1 MKLRRLLDALSIYL
15 PLIVLALLASGS
27 WWLVRSVPNLINPE
41 ANKPVRQEPDYR
53 LADFSVKSFDANGRM
68 TREVTG
74 EKAQH
79 FPATEDLHIEEVRI
93 FAQND
98 SGARMNAQAKQGI
111 ATDDGAKVTLIG
123 DAHAIKHSL
132 PDRPQIELR
141 GERLVALPDEDRVVS
156 DDPVNITR
164 DRDVFTANTMNFN
177 SNTGEYVL
185 QGRVRGTLAAKP
197 KKP

>member
-1 MKLRRLLDALSIYL
+1 MKLRRLLDALSVYL

-27 WWLVRSVPNLINPE
+27 WWLVRSVPSLINPE
-41 ANKPVRQEPDYR
+41 ALKAVRQDPDYR
-53 LADFSVKSFDANGRM
+53 LADFSVKSFDADGRV

-93 FAQND
+93 FAQSD
-98 SGARMNAQAKQGI
+98 GGARMNALAKQGI

-123 DAHAIKHSL
+123 DAHAIKHAQA
-132 PDRPQIELR
+132 DRPQMELR

-185 QGRVRGTLAAKP
+185 QGRVRGTLAPKP
-197 KKP
+197 SKP

>member
-1 MKLRRLLDALSIYL
+1 
-15 PLIVLALLASGS
+15 
-27 WWLVRSVPNLINPE
+27 
-41 ANKPVRQEPDYR
+41 
-53 LADFSVKSFDANGRM
+53 
-68 TREVTG
+68 
-74 EKAQH
+74 
-79 FPATEDLHIEEVRI
+79 
-93 FAQND
+93 
-98 SGARMNAQAKQGI
+98 
-111 ATDDGAKVTLIG
+111 
-123 DAHAIKHSL
+123 
-132 PDRPQIELR
+132 LR